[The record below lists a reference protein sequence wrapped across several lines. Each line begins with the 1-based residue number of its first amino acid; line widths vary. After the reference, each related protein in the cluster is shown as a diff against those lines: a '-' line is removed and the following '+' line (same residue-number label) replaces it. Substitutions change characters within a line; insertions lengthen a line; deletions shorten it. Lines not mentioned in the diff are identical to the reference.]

1 MESKN
6 FDYKKLNTILQ
17 NKNISVE
24 QLAKMTGK
32 TPRAVRPWLNG
43 TSTPHKSSLKKIIE
57 VLHISE
63 ESISK
68 TGSSIRNKE
77 YEVIT
82 ESLDFLFDYYLPLF
96 AYYTRNNEGYQLNKN
111 IEKLNKLNSIHSDS
125 IRYRSNK
132 ELYKNKTSLDCSL
145 DSIISEIKEYVQK
158 NDFPLEEM
166 KEISKNM
173 IYEIAETSVR
183 KKCRNFDKYELYRST
198 CLESII
204 TIDNIFKSSSTLLR
218 MLGEKTIL
226 NYSDELLKEK
236 PTLSAKHEID
246 SHMGIVVNIFSSNI
260 RLMKDIFIHELE
272 RFSYFSAYYLFLYEQ
287 SILDPNFID
296 FPIPSKEFL
305 IYLNWKIYKNDN
317 DKFAKSIL
325 DSLEEKIQDN
335 FDFLSTHSSYIKEML
350 DDVVPLVKDDARL
363 ACISYLKKNKKD
375 YSLPLLSLL
384 EDLPIQWT
392 KRE

>member
-17 NKNISVE
+17 NENISVE

-43 TSTPHKSSLKKIIE
+43 TSTPHKSTLKKIVE

-68 TGSSIRNKE
+68 AGVSIRNKE

-82 ESLDFLFDYYLPLF
+82 ETLDFLLDYYLPLF

-111 IEKLNKLNSIHSDS
+111 IDKINKLNSIHSNS
-125 IRYRSNK
+125 IRYGFNK
-132 ELYKNKTSLDCSL
+132 ELYKNKASLDRSL

-173 IYEIAETSVR
+173 IYEIAESSVR
-183 KKCRNFDKYELYRST
+183 KKYRNFDKYELYRST
-198 CLESII
+198 CLESIMTVDGI
-204 TIDNIFKSSSTLLR
+204 LKSSPTLLR
-218 MLGEKTIL
+218 MLGERTIL
-226 NYSDELLKEK
+226 NYSDELLKDK
-236 PTLSAKHEID
+236 ATLSSKHEID
-246 SHMGIVVNIFSSNI
+246 SHMGIIVNIFSSNI
-260 RLMKDIFIHELE
+260 KLMKDIFIHELE

-287 SILDPNFID
+287 SILDRNFITL
-296 FPIPSKEFL
+296 PVPSKGFL
-305 IYLNWKIYKNDN
+305 IYLNWKIYKSDD
-317 DKFAKSIL
+317 DKFAKTIL
-325 DSLEEKIQDN
+325 DYLEKMIQDKV
-335 FDFLSTHSSYIKEML
+335 DFLSSHSFYLEEII
-350 DDVVPLVKDDARL
+350 DDFAPLVKDDVRL
-363 ACISYLKKNKKD
+363 ACISYLQKNITD
-375 YSLPLLSLL
+375 YSITLLSFL
-384 EDLPIQWT
+384 ESLPIQWT
-392 KRE
+392 RGE

>member
-6 FDYKKLNTILQ
+6 FDYKKLNTFLQ
-17 NKNISVE
+17 NENISVE

-43 TSTPHKSSLKKIIE
+43 TSTPHKSTLKKIIE

-68 TGSSIRNKE
+68 TGVSIRNKE

-82 ESLDFLFDYYLPLF
+82 ETLDFLFEYYLPLF

-125 IRYRSNK
+125 VRYRSNK
-132 ELYKNKTSLDCSL
+132 DLYKNKISLDHSL
-145 DSIISEIKEYVQK
+145 DNIISQVKDYVQK
-158 NDFPLEEM
+158 KDFPLEEM
-166 KEISKNM
+166 KKISKNM
-173 IYEIAETSVR
+173 IYDIAKSSMR
-183 KKCRNFDKYELYRST
+183 KKYKDFDKYELYRFT
-198 CLESII
+198 CIESIM
-204 TIDNIFKSSSTLLR
+204 TIDNILKTSPTLLR

-226 NYSDELLKEK
+226 NYSDELLKDK

-287 SILDPNFID
+287 SILEPNFID
-296 FPIPSKEFL
+296 LPVPSKEFL
-305 IYLNWKIYKNDN
+305 IYLNWKIYKSDD

-325 DSLEEKIQDN
+325 DSLEKKIQDKV
-335 FDFLSTHSSYIKEML
+335 DFLSSHSSYIE
-350 DDVVPLVKDDARL
+350 VVDNFAPLVKDDVRL
-363 ACISYLKKNKKD
+363 ACISYLKKNITD
-375 YSLPLLSLL
+375 YSITLLSIL

-392 KRE
+392 RGG